1 MALSKTNVKNLLK
14 DTLVKFYTDVFKP
27 DLDNHTHN
35 YAGSSTPGGAA
46 TSANKVNSNL
56 TLQLNGTTS
65 KTYNGSSAQTF
76 NVTPSGI
83 GAAASNHTHNYAGS
97 SSAGGAATSA
107 NKLATARKIG
117 KASFN
122 GESDISIGNICNT
135 VATTGTTTTNANK
148 YTKIGS
154 VNVSAGAYTA
164 CTGYLVFAP
173 GESNNKMFG
182 ILSYYFRTNA
192 SIDSVSISLQWEVL
206 NNNDYKDCVYA
217 VKTAN
222 GKFDIY
228 IKLLSTY
235 CTQSISTYPIVGENL
250 ITLTGSQSYATSIT
264 AVATS
269 SLSHTY
275 ADSTHTHANL
285 VIQGNGTQINTYNGG
300 TAKTINIT
308 PSNIGAATSGH
319 THNYAGSSSAGGTAT
334 EAAKTTGTITIQGN
348 GKAIDTFN
356 GSANKTINITP
367 SNIGAAASSHTHNYA
382 GSSSAGGAATSAN
395 KVNSALTIQG
405 NGTALATFDGS
416 SAKTVNI
423 TPANI
428 GAATSGHTHSN
439 YATTSHSH
447 GLLNNNFAKELSNT
461 TTDSGWSMINST
473 YQGFLLTSLRSN
485 ASAPNWMLPNYA
497 SGIVFGGSDT
507 KGVMSVSYSEPKV
520 RFAGG
525 AGTGPSWYYTLTG
538 SKSKEYNLESFATT
552 TYVDTQ
558 LGDITS
564 ILEEINGE

>member
-46 TSANKVNSNL
+46 TSANKL
-56 TLQLNGTTS
+56 
-65 KTYNGSSAQTF
+65 
-76 NVTPSGI
+76 
-83 GAAASNHTHNYAGS
+83 
-97 SSAGGAATSA
+97 A
-107 NKLATARKIG
+107 NARKIG
-117 KASFN
+117 GANFDGTTNITAK
-122 GESDISIGNICNT
+122 DILDT
-135 VATTGTTTTNANK
+135 VVTNTTGSANSNKFTKFASIDVSSGTYISCSGHFIFTNNEAAN
-148 YTKIGS
+148 
-154 VNVSAGAYTA
+154 N
-164 CTGYLVFAP
+164 FA
-173 GESNNKMFG
+173 G
-182 ILSYYFRTNA
+182 ILYYYFRSNQNTDTVQ
-192 SIDSVSISLQWEVL
+192 ILLQWETL
-206 NNNDYKDCVYA
+206 INTDYYNCVYA
-217 VKTAN
+217 VKTAS
-222 GKFDIY
+222 GKYDLYLKQTGEWQTELVTNISANNPQF
-228 IKLLSTY
+228 IKMYKLQDYVS
-235 CTQSISTYPIVGENL
+235 SINP
-250 ITLTGSQSYATSIT
+250 
-264 AVATS
+264 VATS
-269 SLSHTY
+269 TMTKHALEN
-275 ADSTHTHANL
+275 HTHANL

-334 EAAKTTGTITIQGN
+334 EAAKTTGTLTIQGN
-348 GKAIDTFN
+348 GTAINTFN

-367 SNIGAAASSHTHNYA
+367 SNIGAATSGHTHNYA

-395 KVNSALTIQG
+395 KVNSSLTIQG